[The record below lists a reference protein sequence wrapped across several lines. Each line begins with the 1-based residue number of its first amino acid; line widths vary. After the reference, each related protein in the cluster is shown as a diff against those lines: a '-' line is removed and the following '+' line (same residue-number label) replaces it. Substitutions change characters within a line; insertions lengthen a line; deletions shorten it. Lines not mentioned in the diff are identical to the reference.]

1 MRYARH
7 PLGIDEV
14 RQHIKHDKLRIRL
27 AMTREDRVSFVLA
40 EGCQIKDFALRD
52 AAMDGN
58 SQDDGG
64 EHCHGRAFTPDSR
77 SDGCTGARSSPQP
90 ISLRAT

>member
-1 MRYARH
+1 M
-7 PLGIDEV
+7 
-14 RQHIKHDKLRIRL
+14 
-27 AMTREDRVSFVLA
+27 SFVLA
-40 EGCQIKDFALRD
+40 EGCQIKDIALRD

-77 SDGCTGARSSPQP
+77 SDGCTGGEKLAPADQP
-90 ISLRAT
+90 PRDLMESVKSEAGLGRPKR